1 MPELLAF
8 YKYLY
13 HVNNIVCKLK
23 ISVQSAYI
31 KELMH
36 MSCSHINYIKLYI
49 NVN

>member
-23 ISVQSAYI
+23 LSIPSAYI
-31 KELMH
+31 KELMR
-36 MSCSHINYIKLYI
+36 MSCSHIICTNFCI